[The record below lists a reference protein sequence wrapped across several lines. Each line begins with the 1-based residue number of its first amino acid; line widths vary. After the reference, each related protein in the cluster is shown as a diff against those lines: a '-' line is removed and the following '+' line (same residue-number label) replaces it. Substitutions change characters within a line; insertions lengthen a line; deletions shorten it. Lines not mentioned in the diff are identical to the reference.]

1 MYVQACIKGQITI
14 CNSIVTILN
23 RRKEKTQWTPLLFV
37 NISHRDR
44 CTMHD
49 VNQMMHNKQ
58 HCTYLGVITEEVYLQ
73 GTVAEQD
80 NNGASGP
87 EPRA

>member
-1 MYVQACIKGQITI
+1 
-14 CNSIVTILN
+14 
-23 RRKEKTQWTPLLFV
+23 
-37 NISHRDR
+37 
-44 CTMHD
+44 MHD